1 MSATSSRA
9 RLAPGLVVA
18 LLASGCAT
26 SSIRGDVSDVRE
38 LTRVERIAQVADV
51 DVDPAAH
58 DEARRALDR
67 PLDADA
73 AVRVALLNNRELRAT
88 LREMGVARGRLVQA
102 GLLPNPTVEGE
113 LLPEQNSHVELR
125 VEYDVTSAVLAPVR
139 ARAAE
144 PDLDAARYRAAGAV
158 VALGYRVRVAWFRV
172 AAVEQRLAIAR
183 QVLDGFAAA
192 RDAAAALHDAGNIP
206 ALDHASQEAAYQR
219 ARVSVAQ
226 LELEAATER
235 ERMQRLL
242 GAHGD
247 DTKWRLAGGLP
258 KIPDKPDV
266 PEDVEVRA
274 LRASLELVESR
285 HRLEGLARRAGA
297 TRLAGF
303 IPDVS
308 VDVHALQADPARS
321 GGLTDTRDL
330 RFGGGLKVGVP
341 IFDRKQGTVTA
352 LEATFDAELER
363 FYGMAVDVRSAARE
377 ARARVLSSHARAR
390 HYQAVIGP
398 AQRKVTEQT
407 LLQYNAMQVGVFQL
421 LAARKEELEV
431 ELAAIDTAR
440 EYLSARAEL
449 EALFAGRRVSPE
461 AGAAAAAMG
470 PAESR
475 GGH

>member
-1 MSATSSRA
+1 M
-9 RLAPGLVVA
+9 
-18 LLASGCAT
+18 
-26 SSIRGDVSDVRE
+26 
-38 LTRVERIAQVADV
+38 
-51 DVDPAAH
+51 
-58 DEARRALDR
+58 
-67 PLDADA
+67 
-73 AVRVALLNNRELRAT
+73 
-88 LREMGVARGRLVQA
+88 
-102 GLLPNPTVEGE
+102 
-113 LLPEQNSHVELR
+113 
-125 VEYDVTSAVLAPVR
+125 
-139 ARAAE
+139 
-144 PDLDAARYRAAGAV
+144 
-158 VALGYRVRVAWFRV
+158 
-172 AAVEQRLAIAR
+172 
-183 QVLDGFAAA
+183 LDGFAAA

-461 AGAAAAAMG
+461 VGAAAAAMG